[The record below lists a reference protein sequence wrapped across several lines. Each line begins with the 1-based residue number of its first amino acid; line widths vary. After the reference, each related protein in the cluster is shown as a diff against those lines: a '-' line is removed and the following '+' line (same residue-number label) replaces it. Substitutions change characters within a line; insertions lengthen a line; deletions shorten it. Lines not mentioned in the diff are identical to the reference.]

1 MKFLRQT
8 GYNVLFFFTL
18 VFLWP
23 YFLYRLRKRGHILA
37 DFWERLGFYPPA
49 LRRRLAGGC
58 DLWIHAVSVGEV
70 MLASV
75 LINELRQLKPEL
87 RIVLSATTA
96 TGQKV
101 AKKLQDERL
110 TVVYNPIDFLW
121 SVRQAYELFQPKR
134 LILIEAEIWPN
145 YIWCAKRRHI
155 PVYLVNAR
163 LSQRTERRFRRARF
177 FCKPVL
183 EEVDLVF
190 AQNDADVVR
199 LTRTGFAAESIFNL
213 GSLKYDVANMP
224 ESNLSE
230 VEAWW
235 SRCGWNGKNVILMG
249 GSTHPG
255 EEEILAGIFHEL
267 HLKSPELRLVLAPR
281 HAERGNQVKAVCE
294 ALGITTVLR
303 SDLTEPLS
311 NGSRP
316 QALILNSTGE
326 LKALYPKAHLVF
338 VGKSLCGH
346 GGQNFIE
353 ATKLGTPTL
362 VGPNMQN
369 FLNQTAEFVK
379 EGGLVQVNDEFELAQ
394 KIRELLSS
402 AELRSQLG
410 KKGLQTFQ
418 KNLGAARKTAEVISA
433 SLQSRSPKPA
443 SLS

>member
-8 GYNVLFFFTL
+8 GYNVLFFLTFL
-18 VFLWP
+18 VIWP
-23 YFLYRLRKRGHILA
+23 YMIYRLRKRGHIVA
-37 DFWERLGFYPPA
+37 DFWQRLGLYPSG

-75 LINELRQLKPEL
+75 LINELRQLQPGL
-87 RIVLSATTA
+87 RIVLTATTA

-101 AKKLQDERL
+101 AKKLEDDLL

-121 SVRQAYELFQPKR
+121 SVRQAYELFRPKR

-145 YIWCAKRRHI
+145 YIWCAKRRKI

-163 LSQRTERRFRRARF
+163 LSQRTERRFRRFRF

-190 AQNDADVVR
+190 AQNETDVVR
-199 LTRTGFAAESIFNL
+199 LTRAGFASEAIFDL
-213 GSLKYDVANMP
+213 GSLKYDVANMA
-224 ESNLSE
+224 ETNRNE

-235 SRCGWNGKNVILMG
+235 SRCGWNGKNIILMG

-255 EEEILAGIFHEL
+255 EEEILAGIFHDL
-267 HLKSPELRLVLAPR
+267 HLLSPELRLVLAPR
-281 HAERGNQVKAVCE
+281 HAERGGQVKAMCE
-294 ALGITTVLR
+294 GMCLR
-303 SDLTEPLS
+303 TLLRTELTQPLS
-311 NGSRP
+311 NGSSP
-316 QALILNSTGE
+316 QALVLNSTGE

-353 ATKLGTPTL
+353 AIKLGTPTL

-369 FLNQTAEFVK
+369 FLNQTEEFVK
-379 EGGLVQVNDEFELAQ
+379 QGGLVQVNDEFELSQ
-394 KIRELLSS
+394 KIRELLGSV
-402 AELRSQLG
+402 EQRRQLG
-410 KKGLQTFQ
+410 EKGLQTFR
-418 KNLGAARKTAEVISA
+418 KNLGAARKTAAVISA
-433 SLQSRSPKPA
+433 SLNDQTPA
-443 SLS
+443 TASHS